1 MKKLDRQRKI
11 TLAALSMALVVAV
24 YLNWQYSRTGADLHI
39 VTEEVDVQ
47 QQEILDV
54 MEQQNLNPD
63 GDMLA
68 AAAENE
74 VQNYGD
80 AQLVATTA
88 GSATKY
94 FEETRL
100 SRQKSRD
107 EALDVLQKSLKNA
120 KISDAEKTQ
129 ATEKLS
135 KIIQDIT
142 TETDVENLV
151 KAKGFTDCVAFITD
165 DKISVAVQTSNG
177 DLSKQNVAQIRDI
190 VLNKTAINTQNI
202 VVIEVK

>member
-11 TLAALSMALVVAV
+11 TLAALSAALVVAV
-24 YLNWQYSRTGADLHI
+24 YLNWQYSRTGDGLHI
-39 VTEEVDVQ
+39 VTEEVSAEK
-47 QQEILDV
+47 QEILDI
-54 MEQQNLNPD
+54 MEQQNLNAE

-68 AAAENE
+68 VMAEDE

-88 GSATKY
+88 KSATKY

-151 KAKGFTDCVAFITD
+151 KAKGFADCVAFISD
-165 DKISVAVQTSNG
+165 DKISVAVQPSNG
-177 DLSKQNVAQIRDI
+177 NLSKQNVAQIRDI
-190 VLNKTAINTQNI
+190 VLNKTSVSTQNI
-202 VVIEVK
+202 VVIEVN

>member
-24 YLNWQYSRTGADLHI
+24 YLNWQYSRTGNDI
-39 VTEEVDVQ
+39 QVITEEVDVTQ
-47 QQEILDV
+47 QQLQETAENMDY
-54 MEQQNLNPD
+54 NPD
-63 GDMLA
+63 GDMLTVN
-68 AAAENE
+68 AENE

-88 GSATKY
+88 KSAVKY

-107 EALDVLQKSLKNA
+107 EALDILQKSLKNA
-120 KISDAEKTQ
+120 KISEEEKMQ

-135 KIIQDIT
+135 GIIQNIT

-151 KAKGFTDCVAFITD
+151 KAKGFADCVAFISD
-165 DKISVAVQTSNG
+165 DKISVAVQPANG
-177 DLSKQNVAQIRDI
+177 DLTKQNVAQIRDI
-190 VLNKTAINTQNI
+190 VLSKTAVESHNI